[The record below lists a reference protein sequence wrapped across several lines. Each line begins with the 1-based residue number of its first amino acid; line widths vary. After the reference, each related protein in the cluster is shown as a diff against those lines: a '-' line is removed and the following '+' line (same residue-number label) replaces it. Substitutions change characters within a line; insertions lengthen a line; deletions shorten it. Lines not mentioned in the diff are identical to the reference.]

1 MWYQNPML
9 RTILQMTLKK
19 SNQRIVQLSKTYGP
33 NSSLFKQATAVLQ
46 KSGVSQFVSQSKS
59 GNIKVDIRK
68 INRLIASGKAN
79 RNELNQVLAQIA
91 GVKIDEN
98 GDIKELTNQG
108 IKTVSQIRKDTKKK
122 LANMGEDPK
131 EMTDKEVDRIAEKLA
146 AFSEAFDTAYN
157 VAISRLGEKKLSTD
171 PITKKLWGSNRVR
184 KGRLTYRELEEIM
197 DRLQEMIQKSKQD
210 ALSVEKKNGGNI

>member
-33 NSSLFKQATAVLQ
+33 NSSVFKQATAVLQ

-108 IKTVSQIRKDTKKK
+108 IKTVSQIRKATKKK

-131 EMTDKEVDRIAEKLA
+131 EMTDKEVDRITEKLA
-146 AFSEAFDTAYN
+146 AFSESFDTSYD
-157 VAISRLGEKKLSTD
+157 VAMGRLGEKKLKTD
-171 PITKKLWGSNRVR
+171 PITRKLWGSNRGR
-184 KGRLTYRELEEIM
+184 KGRLTYRELDEIM
-197 DRLQEMIQKSKQD
+197 ERLQEMIQESKQD